1 MISPAASHTPH
12 SQRESG
18 GSIRRTI
25 LAAIVGGLLVGA
37 ILLALRPGGRPAPAE
52 VDRAELTLID
62 GRLHGKGESVPFTG
76 FMIERY
82 PDGLLQS
89 RTSVS
94 NGLLEGLSEGWYT
107 NGQRQVLEHFQA
119 GVSHGQRVKW
129 YANGVKLSEA
139 NIVQGKIEGVF
150 RRWHDNGVL
159 AEEIPMKAGQPDGL
173 SRAYY
178 SNGRLK
184 AEARL
189 RAGQVLEQKFWED
202 NANHLSAGVQAFEDR
217 PTQSGP

>member
-1 MISPAASHTPH
+1 MVPRCA
-12 SQRESG
+12 
-18 GSIRRTI
+18 IRRAI

-37 ILLALRPGGRPAPAE
+37 IVLALRPDGQPVLPE
-52 VDRAELTLID
+52 VDRADLTLVD
-62 GRLHGKGESVPFTG
+62 GRLHRHGESAPFTG
-76 FMIERY
+76 SMIERY
-82 PDGLLQS
+82 PNGLLQS

-94 NGLLEGLSEGWYT
+94 NGLLQGLSEGWYT

-129 YANGVKLSEA
+129 YPTGVKLSEA

-159 AEEIPMKAGQPDGL
+159 AQEIAMKQGQPDGP

-178 SNGRLK
+178 PNGRLK

-189 RAGQVLEQKFWED
+189 SAGEVVEQRFWDD
-202 NANHLSAGVQAFEDR
+202 NAKPLSAGVEALDNHTTRGE
-217 PTQSGP
+217 P